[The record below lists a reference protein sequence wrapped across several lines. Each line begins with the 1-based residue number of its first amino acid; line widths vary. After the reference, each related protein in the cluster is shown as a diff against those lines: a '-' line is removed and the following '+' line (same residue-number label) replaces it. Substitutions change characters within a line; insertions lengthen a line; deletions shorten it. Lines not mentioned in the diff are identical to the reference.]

1 MIILADDVERRAFE
15 RPPVAGEHH
24 LVDVILILVD
34 ALVVIADVTEDIRR
48 RADLA
53 PRHRSVENRQN
64 RMSRPRHVVHDGFA
78 VRPEHH
84 GDAARLVLQ
93 KIEHFVPVH

>member
-24 LVDVILILVD
+24 LVDVIFVLVD
-34 ALVVIADVTEDIRR
+34 ALVVIADVAEDIRR

-53 PRHRSVENRQN
+53 PRHRAVENRQN
-64 RMSRPRHVVHDGFA
+64 RMPRPRHVMHDGFA

-93 KIEHFVPVH
+93 KIEHFIPVH